1 MAVKTT
7 YDVAIRLKKRMLDDA
22 MEQYAEDLDYAVQNL
37 CELCESPIEEALA
50 VAMFFADFKLD
61 NYDPPFALQ
70 KLGKPFPT
78 VMSNEWNHKDF
89 ESDVFESVV
98 IAPQQKIGAFR
109 VDFLLIIR
117 DVAFGSGDIK
127 LVVECDGHDFHE
139 RTKEQASRDKKRD
152 RELTAQGYY
161 VLRFTGSDI
170 YKDAEGCAAEVAKFA
185 RNIWRQ
191 HGKVA

>member
-1 MAVKTT
+1 MAVKSI
-7 YDVAIRLKKRMLDDA
+7 YDIVIKLKGKGYSDA
-22 MEQYAEDLDYAVQNL
+22 QDVYAEHLESAVESL
-37 CELCESPIEEALA
+37 CDLCESPIEEALA
-50 VAMFFADFKLD
+50 IALFFADFKLE
-61 NYDPPFALQ
+61 NTDPPYALQ
-70 KLGKPFPT
+70 KFGSPFPC
-78 VMSNEWNHKDF
+78 VMSNEWDHKDF
-89 ESDVFESVV
+89 ASDVFESVV

-117 DVAFGSGDIK
+117 DVCFGNDIK
-127 LVVECDGHDFHE
+127 LVVECDGHDYHE
-139 RTKEQASRDKKRD
+139 RTKDQASRDKKRD

-191 HGKVA
+191 NGKVA